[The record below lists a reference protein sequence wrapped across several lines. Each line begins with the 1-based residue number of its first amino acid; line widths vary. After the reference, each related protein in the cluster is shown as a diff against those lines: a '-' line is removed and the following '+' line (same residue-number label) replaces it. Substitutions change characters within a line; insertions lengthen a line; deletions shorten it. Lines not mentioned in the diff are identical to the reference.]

1 MHRSDTDK
9 LSSFI
14 STLTY
19 YRDRTIE
26 KTFLRKKFEENKAN
40 YRNYR
45 KQRNDC
51 VKLVRKSKRDY
62 CSSLNRKKVCGNNR
76 FWNVVKPCLS
86 KKIIT
91 NENVIPFEG
100 DEIINS
106 NKEIATVVNTFFSNI
121 MKNLEVPTYSHMNG
135 SLLI

>member
-1 MHRSDTDK
+1 M
-9 LSSFI
+9 
-14 STLTY
+14 
-19 YRDRTIE
+19 
-26 KTFLRKKFEENKAN
+26 
-40 YRNYR
+40 
-45 KQRNDC
+45 
-51 VKLVRKSKRDY
+51 KLVRKSKRDY

-86 KKIIT
+86 NKIIT
-91 NENVIPFEG
+91 NENVTPFEG

-121 MKNLEVPTYSHMNG
+121 MKNPEVPTYSPMNG